1 MFLIEYEID
10 YTKIIPI
17 FALVLALSNYNIFE
31 DIICNSFYKRKIM
44 VNHILELNQ
53 YKNCKII

>member
-31 DIICNSFYKRKIM
+31 DIICNSFYKK
-44 VNHILELNQ
+44 
-53 YKNCKII
+53 K